1 MQTDPASLDPEE
13 RMNKFYALLSTGLG
27 ILSLC
32 AGLVPVAGTALG
44 VAGIIF
50 GILGRRSESKRLAL
64 AGIILSIIGVLT
76 AIIYSILLYR
86 ARFGA

>member
-13 RMNKFYALLSTGLG
+13 RLNKFYALLSTGLG

-32 AGLVPVAGTALG
+32 AGLIPLAGTVMG
-44 VAGIIF
+44 IAGIIF
-50 GILGRRSESKRLAL
+50 GILGRRSERKQLAT
-64 AGIILSIIGVLT
+64 AGLIISIVGVLT

-86 ARFGA
+86 AQY

>member
-13 RMNKFYALLSTGLG
+13 RLNKFYALLSAGLG
-27 ILSLC
+27 VLSLC
-32 AGLVPVAGTALG
+32 AGLIPVAGTVLG

-50 GILGRRSESKRLAL
+50 GLLGRRSESKTLAVV
-64 AGIILSIIGVLT
+64 GIIFSIVGVLT

-86 ARFGA
+86 AKYSG

>member
-13 RMNKFYALLSTGLG
+13 RMNKFYALLSIGLG

-44 VAGIIF
+44 VAGIIL

-86 ARFGA
+86 ARYGA

>member
-86 ARFGA
+86 ARYGA

>member
-27 ILSLC
+27 ILSFC
-32 AGLVPVAGTALG
+32 AGLVPVAGTVLG
-44 VAGIIF
+44 VAGVIF

-86 ARFGA
+86 ARYGA